1 MNDQPINLLLVD
13 DDEDDYVIIRD
24 LLSEIDWANF
34 ELHWAST
41 YTAAQE
47 VAKSGEHQVIL
58 VDSRLGE
65 HSGLEFMR
73 WLRLEDSTTPVILLT
88 AHGNHE
94 LDMKAMQDGAADYL
108 EKERLAAP
116 VLERSIRYALDREKN
131 LALLRKSEMQLRL
144 LSSKLIEAQE
154 DERKII
160 ARELHDSIGANLT
173 AIIYGLEEAIDSV
186 SGEQATQLKEVLGM
200 AQETVEETRRISSNL
215 RPSIL
220 DDLGILA
227 TINWFVR
234 QFQGLY
240 DSINIEKH
248 IEVQEDDV
256 ADPLKIAIYRIVQE
270 ALNNAAKH
278 SKADTVRISLR
289 PTEERLELTIADNGT
304 GFDPATLL
312 HQGEPGTGM
321 GLDDMKERTEL
332 SGGSFT
338 IRSKRDEGTVVEASW
353 PLSLS
358 YPP

>member
-1 MNDQPINLLLVD
+1 MYDQPIKLLLVD

-58 VDSRLGE
+58 ADYRLGE
-65 HSGLEFMR
+65 HSGLEFLR

-88 AHGNHE
+88 AYGNRD

-131 LALLRKSEMQLRL
+131 LTLLRKSEMQLRL
-144 LSSKLIEAQE
+144 LSSKLLEAQE
-154 DERKII
+154 DERELI
-160 ARELHDSIGANLT
+160 ARELHDSIGASLT
-173 AIIYGLEEAIDSV
+173 AIIYGLEEALDSA
-186 SGEQATQLKEVLGM
+186 SGELAAQLREVLAM
-200 AQETVEETRRISSNL
+200 VQETVEETRRISSNL

-227 TINWFVR
+227 TINWFFR

-240 DSINIEKH
+240 DSIKIEKH
-248 IEVQEDDV
+248 IEVTEDEV
-256 ADPLKIAIYRIVQE
+256 ADSLKITIYRIVQE

-278 SKADTVRISLR
+278 SEADTVRVSLR
-289 PTEERLELTIADNGT
+289 RAEERLELTIEDNGI
-304 GFDPATLL
+304 GFDPATLF

-321 GLDDMKERTEL
+321 GLDGMKERTKL

-338 IRSKRDEGTVVEASW
+338 IRSKREEGTAVKASW

>member
-94 LDMKAMQDGAADYL
+94 LDMKALHYGAADYL
-108 EKERLAAP
+108 EKERLTAP

-358 YPP
+358 LRP

>member
-94 LDMKAMQDGAADYL
+94 LDMKALHYGAADYL
-108 EKERLAAP
+108 EKERLTAP

-338 IRSKRDEGTVVEASW
+338 VRSKREEGTVVKASW
-353 PLSLS
+353 PLSLTHH
-358 YPP
+358 P

>member
-1 MNDQPINLLLVD
+1 M
-13 DDEDDYVIIRD
+13 
-24 LLSEIDWANF
+24 
-34 ELHWAST
+34 
-41 YTAAQE
+41 
-47 VAKSGEHQVIL
+47 
-58 VDSRLGE
+58 
-65 HSGLEFMR
+65 
-73 WLRLEDSTTPVILLT
+73 
-88 AHGNHE
+88 
-94 LDMKAMQDGAADYL
+94 
-108 EKERLAAP
+108 
-116 VLERSIRYALDREKN
+116 
-131 LALLRKSEMQLRL
+131 
-144 LSSKLIEAQE
+144 
-154 DERKII
+154 
-160 ARELHDSIGANLT
+160 
-173 AIIYGLEEAIDSV
+173 

-358 YPP
+358 LRP

>member
-1 MNDQPINLLLVD
+1 MYDQPIKLLLVD

-34 ELHWAST
+34 DLRWAST
-41 YTAAQE
+41 YEAAQE
-47 VAKSGEHQVIL
+47 AARSDEHHMFL
-58 VDSRLGE
+58 VDYRLGE
-65 HSGLEFMR
+65 RDGLELMR
-73 WLRLEDSTTPVILLT
+73 WLRLQGSTAPVILLT
-88 AHGNHE
+88 AFGDQD
-94 LDMKAMQDGAADYL
+94 LDTQAMRDGAADYL
-108 EKERLAAP
+108 EKNEITP
-116 VLERSIRYALDREKN
+116 SVLERSIRYSMERERH

-215 RPSIL
+215 RPPIL

-358 YPP
+358 LRP